1 MTVTLTQ
8 ESLDRLLGR
17 FADAEPTPG
26 GGSASALAGALA
38 ASLAAMVCR
47 LTVGKKGYEA
57 ASDEAASL
65 RDAADTLA
73 RRLREAVEADA
84 ASFERVMAAMA
95 LPRADESQKSER
107 QAAMQAAF
115 QHATLVPL
123 DTARACLEAGRLAS
137 RLLAIGNR
145 NASTDAGVAVLL
157 SVAGGEGALFNAA
170 INLGSIKDAAW
181 VDSRRAEL
189 APLWTELDAL
199 RGALW
204 PAIRDAGVETPRGL
218 S

>member
-8 ESLDRLLGR
+8 EPLDKLLGR
-17 FADAEPTPG
+17 FADAEPAPG

-38 ASLAAMVCR
+38 ASLAAMVGR

-65 RDAADTLA
+65 RDAADALA
-73 RRLREAVEADA
+73 RRLREAVETDA

-95 LPRADESQKSER
+95 LPKATDEQKAER
-107 QAAMQAAF
+107 VSAMQAAF
-115 QHATLVPL
+115 QHATLVPM

-157 SVAGGEGALFNAA
+157 AVAGGEGALFNAA

-181 VDSRRAEL
+181 VDARRAEL
-189 APLWTELDAL
+189 APLWSELDSL

-204 PAIRDAGVETPRGL
+204 PAMHEAGVETPRGR